1 MNENEY
7 EELSEEEL
15 QRRREIRRRKLAA
28 RERRRKKRRQ
38 EAIIRCSILLIIV
51 ILLIVGIV
59 KGISG
64 IWKHFHNN
72 KKENDKVSE
81 QVMEPTTETP
91 TTEEFKVDESIL
103 AQEMPADRDTAL
115 AMIKEQAD
123 AEEDTD
129 LQNIY
134 DNAAVY
140 SDRVLKN
147 LAINT
152 ELKDYTTDY
161 LTKVSI
167 AYDGDFTMDISTT
180 DVPLLM
186 QYDEQWGY
194 ADYGSN
200 LLAYDGSAPT
210 CVSMVYTYLKQ
221 DGSQNPIKVGDYFM
235 SMGYVD
241 EDDKTSW
248 EAMTQGVKGLGL
260 EADELSVN
268 EGNMKAALDE
278 GRVIICSVGSGD
290 FTKETEHFIV
300 IRGYDDYKFYVND
313 PSSNA
318 RSQIAWPFERLSS
331 QINNM
336 WAFNVSSSTD
346 SSGSLDSA
354 EDGTDDNTIDA
365 TDSGDNATGD
375 NETDSIT
382 GNSNDTNNNADE
394 N

>member
-1 MNENEY
+1 
-7 EELSEEEL
+7 
-15 QRRREIRRRKLAA
+15 
-28 RERRRKKRRQ
+28 
-38 EAIIRCSILLIIV
+38 
-51 ILLIVGIV
+51 
-59 KGISG
+59 
-64 IWKHFHNN
+64 
-72 KKENDKVSE
+72 
-81 QVMEPTTETP
+81 
-91 TTEEFKVDESIL
+91 
-103 AQEMPADRDTAL
+103 
-115 AMIKEQAD
+115 
-123 AEEDTD
+123 
-129 LQNIY
+129 
-134 DNAAVY
+134 
-140 SDRVLKN
+140 
-147 LAINT
+147 
-152 ELKDYTTDY
+152 
-161 LTKVSI
+161 
-167 AYDGDFTMDISTT
+167 
-180 DVPLLM
+180 
-186 QYDEQWGY
+186 
-194 ADYGSN
+194 
-200 LLAYDGSAPT
+200 
-210 CVSMVYTYLKQ
+210 MVYTYLKQ